1 MKTIALSAASRPLAA
16 YASEL
21 DDEVVLLTQRN
32 RPVAAIVPLRNVD
45 RESLALST
53 HPGFL
58 ALIER
63 SRREVAAGK
72 TLSFEEMQAA
82 VAAHEGGTTPAL
94 KRRGRTRR
102 STRPR
107 PRAGKGERARSHPGR
122 GR

>member
-1 MKTIALSAASRPLAA
+1 MKTIPLSTASRPLAE

-21 DDEVVLLTQRN
+21 NDEVVLLTDRN

-45 RESLALST
+45 RESLALSS

-63 SRREVAAGK
+63 SRREVGAGK
-72 TLSFEEMQAA
+72 TLSFEEMRAA
-82 VAAHEGGTTPAL
+82 FAAGEGAPEVTPG
-94 KRRGRTRR
+94 KKGRGRTKR

-107 PRAGKGERARSHPGR
+107 PGVRVSE
-122 GR
+122 